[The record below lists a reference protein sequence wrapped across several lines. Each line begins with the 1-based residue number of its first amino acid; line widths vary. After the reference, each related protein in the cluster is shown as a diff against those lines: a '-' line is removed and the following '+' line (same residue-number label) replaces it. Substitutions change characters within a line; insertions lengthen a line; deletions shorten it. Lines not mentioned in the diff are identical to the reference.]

1 MRDTIQSLVILLVIP
16 WVAVGMI
23 ESSKTLD
30 ENAAMLITIATDAP
44 PAAIDTLVDWMN
56 SI

>member
-1 MRDTIQSLVILLVIP
+1 MRDTLQCLIILLVIP

-23 ESSKTLD
+23 ERSKTLNQ
-30 ENAAMLITIATDAP
+30 NAAMLITIATDAP